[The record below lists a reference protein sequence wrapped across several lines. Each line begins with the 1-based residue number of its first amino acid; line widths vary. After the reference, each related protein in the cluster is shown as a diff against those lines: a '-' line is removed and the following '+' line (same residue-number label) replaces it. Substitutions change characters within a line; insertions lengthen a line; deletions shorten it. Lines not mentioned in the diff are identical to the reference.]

1 MSRREG
7 IYEPLGVSGLG
18 STGLRILYRMVET
31 LSVGRFLTWQSS
43 MNPLF
48 LRPVTA
54 LFTDET
60 LTFSFRARLATCGLT
75 RPVERS
81 IRLSRSHKICSGKSY
96 GRLGGLPL
104 DLPVALCF
112 MDCRLMNVLVFFL
125 MNHSIDALS
134 EQTESHTTSI
144 PAGGERGERPG
155 RQPWSSTSFG

>member
-1 MSRREG
+1 MNHNEG
-7 IYEPLGVSGLG
+7 NYEPQGVTWLG

-48 LRPVTA
+48 LSPVTV

-75 RPVERS
+75 RPVARS
-81 IRLSRSHKICSGKSY
+81 ILLSRSRKICSGRSY

-104 DLPVALCF
+104 GFPVALCF
-112 MDCRLMNVLVFFL
+112 MGCCLMNVLIFFL
-125 MNHSIDALS
+125 VNHSIDTLS
-134 EQTESHTTSI
+134 EQAESHDFGIWAHAFHRCKLDLETSVL
-144 PAGGERGERPG
+144 
-155 RQPWSSTSFG
+155 